1 MRKRITE
8 KEAIERLRE
17 LGFSYRSI
25 ASGAGLAPSTVIRAA
40 NGSVMRQK
48 SRAAILRVLVRK
60 LRETREQQEMEETL
74 SNA

>member
-17 LGFSYRSI
+17 LGFSYRNI

-40 NGSVMRQK
+40 KGSVMRQK